1 MDMTRILVAIFVMWL
16 GHLVGASAQTI
27 VRPTDPNYAA
37 KVKLVDEFF
46 DRFNGKEI
54 TPYIDKRKLDF
65 KKQNLLSLFN
75 IGMFK
80 SRQDPL
86 YIEADTLIEKVLNDS
101 IRLNYKDSL
110 WFAKAKC
117 LAVMNGKET
126 ELTVWLNVEKRSED
140 MSKWVIARVEGEVL
154 KLNPPKT
161 KYNMMLLPDDHET
174 NFISLHRMTKD
185 TPKQSV
191 RFARKDFSLD
201 ETSVF
206 FTLVSMGLLKIEFVT
221 DLQFVFYQIPGY
233 RFAISYYERE
243 KANCGWLISSF
254 GRIKREKDEF
264 ISKMHK

>member
-1 MDMTRILVAIFVMWL
+1 MARICVVIVIIWL
-16 GHLVGASAQTI
+16 GHLYDASAQTM
-27 VRPTDPNYAA
+27 VKPTDPNYAA

-54 TPYIDKRKLDF
+54 TPYINKNQPDF

-86 YIEADTLIEKVLNDS
+86 YIEADSLIGQILEDS
-101 IRLNYKDSL
+101 ISLNYRDSL

-117 LAVMNGKET
+117 LATINGKET
-126 ELTVWLNVEKRSED
+126 ELTVWLNVEKRTED
-140 MSKWVIARVEGEVL
+140 MSKWVIARAEGEAL
-154 KLNPPKT
+154 KMIPPKT
-161 KYNMMLLPDDHET
+161 KYDMMLLPNDHET

-185 TPKQSV
+185 TPKQSM
-191 RFARKDFSLD
+191 RFARKDFSID
-201 ETSVF
+201 KTSVF

-221 DLQFVFYQIPGY
+221 DLQFVFYQVPGY

-254 GRIKREKDEF
+254 ERISEKDKDEF
-264 ISKMHK
+264 ISKMHE

>member
-1 MDMTRILVAIFVMWL
+1 MTSLFVTMVILWL
-16 GHLVGASAQTI
+16 GHLCDASAQTM
-27 VRPTDPNYAA
+27 VRPTDPNYAS

-54 TPYIDKRKLDF
+54 TPYIDKNKPDY

-86 YIEADTLIEKVLNDS
+86 YIEADSLIGKVLRDS
-101 IRLNYKDSL
+101 ICLDYRDSI

-117 LAVMNGKET
+117 LAIMNGKET
-126 ELTVWLNVEKRSED
+126 ELTVWLNVEKRTED
-140 MSKWVIARVEGEVL
+140 MSKWVIARAEGEVL
-154 KLNPPKT
+154 KMIPPKT
-161 KYNMMLLPDDHET
+161 KHNMMLLPNDHET

-185 TPKQSV
+185 TPRQSM
-191 RFARKDFSLD
+191 RFARKDFTID

-221 DLQFVFYQIPGY
+221 DLQFVFYQVPGY
-233 RFAISYYERE
+233 RFSISYFERE

-254 GRIKREKDEF
+254 ERISEREKDEF